1 MTPPS
6 NRGVVRL
13 SLADGTWIAVEPD
26 IAFAARIAAAVTKRP
41 ASVVLREGERAPMA
55 LGVFAAIVSA
65 SLRKVGYPATMS
77 VLASFSHTAVG
88 GEDVSVVDLAIVAFD
103 ETTRARVFFPEARL
117 REGGRGWDEVDTIGL
132 GDAPI
137 SLPIIG
143 CRLIATAQEL
153 AVLSTGDTWV
163 VGKELAPAG
172 KVWLADPVREQG
184 LCAEIEQTGRVVL
197 RDGVEELSWSPMDET
212 SDEPET
218 TKNVMTAIGDVA
230 VVVRVE
236 IGNATMTAREWSQLR
251 PGDVVGV
258 GARIGDPVTLRVS
271 GHAVAEGEL
280 VDVDGEVGVRIRRRI
295 APR

>member
-1 MTPPS
+1 MPAPGERES
-6 NRGVVRL
+6 
-13 SLADGTWIAVEPD
+13 DGHERYRVP
-26 IAFAARIAAAVTKRP
+26 
-41 ASVVLREGERAPMA
+41 VLREGERAPVA
-55 LGVFAAIVSA
+55 LGVFAAIVSSA
-65 SLRKVGYPATMS
+65 LRKAGYPATMS
-77 VLASFSHTAVG
+77 VLSSFSQAAVG
-88 GEDVSVVDLAIVAFD
+88 GDDVSVADLAIVAFD

-117 REGGRGWDEVDTIGL
+117 REGARWDEVDVMGL

-137 SLPIIG
+137 SFPIVG
-143 CRLIATAQEL
+143 CRLVATAEEV
-153 AVLSTGDTWV
+153 AALSTGDTWV
-163 VGKELAPAG
+163 LGKGLVLAG
-172 KVWLADPVREQG
+172 EVWLADPVREQG

-197 RDGVEELSWSPMDET
+197 RDGIEELSWSPMDET

-218 TKNVMTAIGDVA
+218 TKNVMTAVGEVA